1 MGPTRNLAKGGSISI
16 GASHQH
22 WQQTVKPGKSGSTY
36 IPRKDPTSTIP
47 ESSSLIMHLQFYLEV
62 QEVLV

>member
-1 MGPTRNLAKGGSISI
+1 MGPTRNFAKGGSFSI

-22 WQQTVKPGKSGSTY
+22 WQQTVKAGKSGSTC

-47 ESSSLIMHLQFYLEV
+47 ESSRLIMHLQFYLEV
-62 QEVLV
+62 QGILV